1 MGLACWNMVL
11 GCGLGSLWY
20 CTYRV
25 GKESRNTLFTVTV
38 YYVLDERVPYI
49 LLFGDQELEHVR
61 VSTL

>member
-1 MGLACWNMVL
+1 MVL